1 MRKRLPLLLLSVVLA
16 LPFADFATA
25 QREDASAG
33 SEQQTDQESTESADG
48 AESEGAAAPA
58 EPPPP
63 AIPTITRSTGG
74 ITVVPM
80 GRRNTLPGRKGEV
93 YA

>member
-1 MRKRLPLLLLSVVLA
+1 MRKRLPLLLLSVVFA

-25 QREDASAG
+25 QREETSAG

-48 AESEGAAAPA
+48 AESEGAA

-63 AIPTITRSTGG
+63 AIPTITRSTG
-74 ITVVPM
+74 
-80 GRRNTLPGRKGEV
+80 
-93 YA
+93 